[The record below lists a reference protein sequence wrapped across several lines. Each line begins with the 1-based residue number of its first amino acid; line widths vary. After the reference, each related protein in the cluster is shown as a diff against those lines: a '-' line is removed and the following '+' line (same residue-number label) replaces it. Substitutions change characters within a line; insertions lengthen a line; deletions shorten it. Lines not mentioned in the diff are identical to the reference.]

1 MKRFLVLSVLM
12 LVLILIMSVNGTYA
26 GSQKPAAELP
36 QMNQDM
42 KSQQDMSSLSGKVVE
57 SMDSGGYTYINIENA
72 GKKTWVAVP
81 NMKVTVGQ
89 DISFQPGMVMS
100 NFQSKTLNRTFET
113 IVFSGGVTG
122 QQGTES
128 VSTSADHTPQK
139 VSTDNT
145 IKVEKA
151 SGSDAYI
158 VAELYE
164 KSASLDKK
172 SVVVRGQV
180 VKFSPDIMGKNWI
193 HIQDGSGDPLKG
205 TNDIL
210 VTSHDAAKAGD
221 IVTVKGTLYKDKD
234 FGSGYT
240 YAVILEEASIKK

>member
-1 MKRFLVLSVLM
+1 MKRTLVLYVLM
-12 LVLILIMSVNGTYA
+12 LVLILIVSVNGTYA
-26 GSQKPAAELP
+26 GSQKPAAGLP
-36 QMNQDM
+36 QMNQDI
-42 KSQQDMSSLSGKVVE
+42 KPQQDMSSLSGKVLE
-57 SMDSGGYTYINIENA
+57 SMDSGGYTYILVEKA

-81 NMKVTVGQ
+81 KIEVKIGQ

-122 QQGTES
+122 SGTGS
-128 VSTSADHTPQK
+128 VNPSTDHTPPK
-139 VSTDNT
+139 VLTNKT

-151 SGSDAYI
+151 SGPDAYI

-164 KSASLDKK
+164 KSALLDKK

-180 VKFSPDIMGKNWI
+180 VKFSPNIMGKNWI
-193 HIQDGSGDPLKG
+193 HIQDGSGDPSKG

-210 VTSHDAAKAGD
+210 VTSNDTARIGD
-221 IVTVKGTLYKDKD
+221 IVTAKGTLYKDKD
-234 FGSGYT
+234 FGSGYK
-240 YAVILEEASIKK
+240 YAVIVEDASIIK